1 MAISVL
7 HNPIRHLLLPA
18 LVSLTVTLS
27 GCSSTPKP
35 AKCDENQGA
44 YLRAEDRGHL
54 NAPVDAPT
62 DRRTALAIPPS
73 NGKTV
78 DKKVCLQRSP
88 SYFGTAGRIAA
99 SPEEMVAD
107 WAQAWS
113 EHNSAAVIAMY
124 TDKFTTDAPDG
135 SAAWLAQRG
144 KEVSDGPTPNGR
156 VTNLKVVQ
164 QGNDRRV
171 ASFVQ
176 HFGPTNVQ
184 KELNLVRD
192 AGLWKISA
200 ERVITAQS
208 K

>member
-1 MAISVL
+1 MAISVSY
-7 HNPIRHLLLPA
+7 NRFRCLLLPA
-18 LVSLTVTLS
+18 LVSLVATLS
-27 GCSSTPKP
+27 ACSSTPKP

-44 YLRAEDRGHL
+44 YLQAQDIGHL
-54 NAPVDAPT
+54 NAPLDAPA
-62 DRRTALAIPPS
+62 DRRAALTIPPA
-73 NGKTV
+73 NGKVV

-113 EHNSAAVIAMY
+113 DRNSAAVVAMY
-124 TDKFTTDAPDG
+124 ADKFSTDAPEG
-135 SAAWLAQRG
+135 SAAWLTQRG
-144 KEVSDGPTPNGR
+144 KEVNEGPVPNGR
-156 VTNLKVVQ
+156 VTNLKIVQ

-171 ASFVQ
+171 ASFIQ
-176 HFGPTNVQ
+176 HFGATNVQ